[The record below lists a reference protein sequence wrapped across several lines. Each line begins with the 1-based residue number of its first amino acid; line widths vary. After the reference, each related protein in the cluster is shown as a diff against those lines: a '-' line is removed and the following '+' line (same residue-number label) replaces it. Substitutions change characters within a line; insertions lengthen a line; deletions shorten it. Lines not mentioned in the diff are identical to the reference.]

1 MKKFIIRFGR
11 KIFIPTCS
19 LMIAYCIF
27 YQYIADLPYL
37 FLVKLVLL
45 ASFVFQLIGW
55 IIGMGNNSKYES
67 DKQNLTKSNRIKNFY
82 LKAGQIITIVFC
94 CYFAVYLILM
104 LDKKSIIYN
113 YLVLFLFGLLLGYRI
128 AIKTYEYLK
137 SNQENK

>member
-1 MKKFIIRFGR
+1 MKKFIVRFGE
-11 KIFIPTCS
+11 KIFIPSCA
-19 LMIAYCIF
+19 LFIAYCIF

-45 ASFVFQLIGW
+45 VSFVFQLIGW
-55 IIGMGNNSKYES
+55 IINTGNSSKYES
-67 DKQNLTKSNRIKNFY
+67 NKQNLTKNNIIKNFY

-104 LDKKSIIYN
+104 LDKKSILYN

-128 AIKTYEYLK
+128 ANKKNSLK
-137 SNQENK
+137 E